1 MSDLTSNDL
10 LGLIKKQ
17 EKEIENLKKQ
27 HAALSARVAML
38 ENPRETSPSLYP
50 K

>member
-1 MSDLTSNDL
+1 MSNLTTNDL

-17 EKEIENLKKQ
+17 EKDIENLKKQ
-27 HAALSARVAML
+27 VASLTARVTTL
-38 ENPRETSPSLYP
+38 ENPHNPRPDLYP